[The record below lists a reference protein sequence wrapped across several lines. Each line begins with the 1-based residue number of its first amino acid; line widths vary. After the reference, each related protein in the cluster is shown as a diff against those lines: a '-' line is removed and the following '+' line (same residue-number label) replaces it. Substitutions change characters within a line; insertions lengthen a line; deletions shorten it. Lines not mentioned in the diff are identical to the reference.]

1 MKKEVVPGWLCTNF
15 MIPAFGVFSLIPL
28 IEETLTNSVQNEG
41 EADDKKAIYRAA
53 VGSFLG

>member
-1 MKKEVVPGWLCTNF
+1 MYKFHDPRSWSFPK
-15 MIPAFGVFSLIPL
+15 SLIPL

-41 EADDKKAIYRAA
+41 EADDKKAIYRAT